1 MAKKVTG
8 FRFSDETLQQ
18 LEYLCE
24 LSGETRTDT
33 LAMMIASEYD
43 KLHGNP
49 VLTEMMSQMKSLTE
63 QMKSYMG
70 QNKEQ

>member
-18 LEYLCE
+18 LEYLCKF
-24 LSGETRTDT
+24 SGETRTDT

-43 KLHGNP
+43 KLQGNP
-49 VLTEMMSQMKSLTE
+49 VLTEMMSQMKNLTE
-63 QMKSYMG
+63 QMKSYLG
-70 QNKEQ
+70 QSKEQ